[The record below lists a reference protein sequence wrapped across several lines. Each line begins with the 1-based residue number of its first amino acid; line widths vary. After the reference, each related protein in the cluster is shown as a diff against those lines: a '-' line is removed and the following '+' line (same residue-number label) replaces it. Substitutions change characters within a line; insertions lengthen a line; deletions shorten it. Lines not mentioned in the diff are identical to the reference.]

1 MTSTPA
7 LPDQVRLGLT
17 ALRIIPALLIVAHG
31 VFRITT
37 GGVAPFGEFLG
48 SKGLPLGLV
57 VAWTLSVVEVVG
69 GLTVAAGWM
78 VRPLSLWFALEL
90 TMGIILVHAPSG
102 WFVVGGGRNGM
113 EFSVLLISCHL
124 INALIA
130 PTMRGSRL

>member
-1 MTSTPA
+1 MTATTA
-7 LPDQVRLGLT
+7 LPDQVRVGLI
-17 ALRIIPALLIVAHG
+17 ALRIIPALLMVAHG
-31 VFRITT
+31 VFRIYS
-37 GGVAPFGEFLG
+37 GGVAPFGEFLD
-48 SKGLPLGLV
+48 SKGLPLGLA
-57 VAWTLSVVEVVG
+57 VAWTISLVEVVG
-69 GLTVAAGWM
+69 GLTVVAGRL

-130 PTMRGSRL
+130 PAIRVARS